1 MPAFPSFLSRFS
13 ESEQSQIAHAKR
25 FGERYTADPDF
36 RELVAIDPRKA
47 AQQYNLNIDPE
58 ELRPLWDPEENKR
71 VTEQN
76 LPLSPL
82 LKLVIERDNLMA
94 AWIQRHRNGESLV
107 NPKYRAWW
115 KRQVARNDSE
125 VGTRLNFTT
134 LHAPMCF
141 ELSAGCT
148 VGCWFCAISAEK
160 FAGAFAYTPENKEL
174 WREVLEVVRDIIG
187 PAVEAG
193 FCYWATDPLDNPDY
207 EKFIKD
213 YQAIIGALPSTNT
226 AKAHKDLSRIRSI
239 LEMWRAYDGFPANQL
254 SILTVNILDRVHEE
268 FTPEEL
274 LWTGLNLLNKQSL
287 VTKASAGRARD
298 KIKKLA
304 EGTEEHNEIKAELA
318 PSTIACI
325 SGFLFNMVEKTVK
338 LITPCKAS
346 DRWPKGYKILEEGT
360 FNNGADLKILME
372 GIIENNMPLTISN
385 NEIVKFREDL
395 EYKPLPQ
402 GFALLTEYQ
411 TRRFNSP
418 VFGKK
423 IGELIRQGS
432 HTVDEILEAI
442 SQPGVDRKE
451 ARKAIEAL
459 FDGGLLEEHYPMT
472 SKIEIT
478 GQ

>member
-1 MPAFPSFLSRFS
+1 MPVHPSFLSRFS
-13 ESEQSQIAHAKR
+13 EAEQSMIAHAKR
-25 FGERYTADPDF
+25 FGERYTADPVF
-36 RELVAIDPRKA
+36 RELVAIDSRKA
-47 AQQYNLNIDPE
+47 AEKYKLNIDPE
-58 ELRPLWDPEENKR
+58 DLRPLWDPEENKR

-94 AWIQRHRNGESLV
+94 EWIQRHRSGKSLD
-107 NPKYRAWW
+107 NPKFRAWW
-115 KRQVARNDSE
+115 NRQVARNDSE
-125 VGTRLNFTT
+125 VGARLNSTT

-160 FAGAFAYTPENKEL
+160 FAGAFAYTTDNKAL
-174 WREVLEVVRDIIG
+174 WRETLEVVRDIIG
-187 PAVEAG
+187 PATEAG

-207 EKFIKD
+207 EKLIRD

-226 AKAHKDLSRIRSI
+226 AKAHKDLPRIRSI
-239 LEMWRAYDGFPANQL
+239 LEMWRDYDGFPANQL

-287 VTKASAGRARD
+287 VTKATAGRARE

-304 EGTEEHNEIKAELA
+304 EDSEGHNEINGKLA
-318 PSTIACI
+318 PSTIACV

-360 FNNGADLKILME
+360 YINGADLKILME
-372 GIIENNMPLTISN
+372 GMIENNMPLSIAN
-385 NEIVKFREDL
+385 DEIVKFRDDL
-395 EYKPLPQ
+395 EYRPLQQ
-402 GFALLTEYQ
+402 GFALATEHQ

-418 VFGKK
+418 GFGKE

-432 HTVDEILEAI
+432 HTVDEILEVI
-442 SQPGVDRKE
+442 SQPGIDRKE
-451 ARKAIEAL
+451 VRKAIESL
-459 FDGGLLEEHYPMT
+459 FDGGLLEEHYPMPQQ
-472 SKIEIT
+472 IEIT

>member
-1 MPAFPSFLSRFS
+1 MPAHPSFLSRFS
-13 ESEQSQIAHAKR
+13 EAEQSMIAHAKR

-47 AQQYNLNIDPE
+47 AEQYNLNIDPE

-71 VTEQN
+71 VTEHN

-94 AWIQRHRNGESLV
+94 EWIQRHRSGASLV

-115 KRQVARNDSE
+115 NRQVARNDSE
-125 VGTRLNFTT
+125 VGARLNSTT

-160 FAGAFAYTPENKEL
+160 FAGAFTYTPENKAL
-174 WREVLEVVRDIIG
+174 WREVLEVVRNIIG
-187 PAVEAG
+187 PAAEAG

-207 EKFIKD
+207 EMLIRD
-213 YQAIIGALPSTNT
+213 YQSIVGALPSTNT
-226 AKAHKDLSRIRSI
+226 AKAHKDLPRIRSI
-239 LEMWRAYDGFPANQL
+239 LEMWKDYDGFPANQL
-254 SILTVNILDRVHEE
+254 SILTVSILDRIHEE

-287 VTKASAGRARD
+287 VTKANAGRARE
-298 KIKKLA
+298 KMKKLA
-304 EGTEEHNEIKAELA
+304 EDSAESNEIKTKLA
-318 PSTIACI
+318 PSTIACV

-360 FNNGADLKILME
+360 FINGTDLRTVME
-372 GIIENNMPLTISN
+372 GMIETNMPPTISN

-402 GFALLTEYQ
+402 GFALVTEHQ
-411 TRRFNSP
+411 SRRFNSP
-418 VFGKK
+418 GFGKQ
-423 IGELIRQGS
+423 IGELILQGT
-432 HTVDEILEAI
+432 HTVDEILKAI

-451 ARKAIEAL
+451 VRKAIESL
-459 FDGGLLEEHYPMT
+459 FDGGLLEEQYPMT
-472 SKIEIT
+472 PQVDIS